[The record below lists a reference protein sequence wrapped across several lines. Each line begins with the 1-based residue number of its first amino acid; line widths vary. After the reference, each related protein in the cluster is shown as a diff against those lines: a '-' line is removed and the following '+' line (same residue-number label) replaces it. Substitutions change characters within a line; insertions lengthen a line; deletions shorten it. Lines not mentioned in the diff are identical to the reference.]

1 MCMCLCV
8 YGMKISPWKP
18 KNGTGFLGTEVAGDC
33 DGPNVGAGNPTWVHF
48 RSVIVAAGR
57 LLVSCS
63 LVPKYSQRNCII

>member
-1 MCMCLCV
+1 MCTCLCV
-8 YGMKISPWKP
+8 YSMKICTWRP
-18 KNGTGFLGTEVAGDC
+18 KNGTGFLGTEVEGDC

-63 LVPKYSQRNCII
+63 LALKYSQRNCII